1 MLGSLQP
8 HVLLLGEITPQAATL
23 YAFITNVTWGSRLV
37 GLEPQTESQYEAR
50 ANFENGLPLVW
61 LTIPLVAG

>member
-23 YAFITNVTWGSRLV
+23 YDFITNVSWGSRLV
-37 GLEPQTESQYEAR
+37 GGGTADGEPIRSEGE
-50 ANFENGLPLVW
+50 L
-61 LTIPLVAG
+61 